1 MMPYQT
7 ILYETTESEYESS
20 ENGSVEIPAQS
31 TSPNKT
37 SKRKPVQ
44 WKLKNL
50 FIDPNLI
57 QFKMNDEQ
65 KQHVE
70 TINNLDTELSFFY
83 HLFPKDLISDIVYQ
97 TTLYSVETRP
107 DWPVK
112 VTENNVER
120 FMVCLL

>member
-50 FIDPNLI
+50 FIDRNLI
-57 QFKMNDEQ
+57 NSQVLGNIG
-65 KQHVE
+65 HPP
-70 TINNLDTELSFFY
+70 L
-83 HLFPKDLISDIVYQ
+83 LFHKLQI
-97 TTLYSVETRP
+97 
-107 DWPVK
+107 
-112 VTENNVER
+112 
-120 FMVCLL
+120 

>member
-20 ENGSVEIPAQS
+20 KNGSVEIPAQS

-83 HLFPKDLISDIVYQ
+83 HLFPKDLISDIAYQ